1 MTTRIEAIMR
11 NSASTFNGWTKTTT
25 PENEQFRSIRI
36 GSQKSCNDDG
46 LICDLTTT
54 NKIKDILLK
63 LDINE
68 FQLKNIHTENVYAT
82 EVLLKEDR
90 YLELANKLN
99 CSN

>member
-1 MTTRIEAIMR
+1 MTTHIETLMR
-11 NSASTFNGWTKTTT
+11 NSACTFNGWTKTIT

-54 NKIKDILLK
+54 NKIKDLLLK
-63 LDINE
+63 LDITE

-82 EVLLKEDR
+82 EVRLKEDR
-90 YLELANKLN
+90 YLELTNKLN